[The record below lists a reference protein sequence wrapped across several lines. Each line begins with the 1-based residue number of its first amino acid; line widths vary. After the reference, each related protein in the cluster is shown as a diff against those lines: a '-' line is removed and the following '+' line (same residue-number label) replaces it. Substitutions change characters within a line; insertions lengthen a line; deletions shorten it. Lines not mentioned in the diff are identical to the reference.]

1 MQATEVGT
9 CAAILSGISTRV
21 DGSIKVSF
29 DINPEDQALVAK
41 LLAAYTHGNK
51 LFSLGIIQVNE

>member
-1 MQATEVGT
+1 MNVKEVGT

-29 DINPEDQALVAK
+29 DINPEDQALGAK
-41 LLAAYTHGNK
+41 LLSAYTQGDK
-51 LFSLGIIQVNE
+51 LFNLGIIQVSE